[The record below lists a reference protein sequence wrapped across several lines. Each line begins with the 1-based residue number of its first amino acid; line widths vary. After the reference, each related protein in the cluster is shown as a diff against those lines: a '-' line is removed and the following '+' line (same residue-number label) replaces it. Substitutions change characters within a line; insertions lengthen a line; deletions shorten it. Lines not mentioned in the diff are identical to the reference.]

1 MTIAEARAELD
12 TIGHALE
19 RAYPESNTDRRLG
32 AQTEIAF
39 KFEQRPLDASLI
51 VLLLV
56 LSGAVLCVACA
67 NVAGLLASRA
77 PVRAREM
84 SLRLAIGAGRGRLVR
99 QLLTE
104 TLGIAIAGGAAGLA
118 VAQLG
123 IAVLRGIQFPSDMIA
138 PPTFVLDRRALGVS
152 LAVAMASA
160 ILAGLGP
167 AIQTTR
173 VDLAGA
179 LKSSDQAGRGRRRLR
194 VALGA
199 RRDPGG
205 AVARP
210 ADGLDLCLPDVHP

>member
-1 MTIAEARAELD
+1 MRSSGHTRSP
-12 TIGHALE
+12 TGIGGS
-19 RAYPESNTDRRLG
+19 R

-39 KFEQRPLDASLI
+39 KFDQRPLDASLI

-104 TLGIAIAGGAAGLA
+104 TLGIAIAGGAAGLG

-167 AIQTTR
+167 AVQTTAR
-173 VDLAGA
+173 GPCRGAQVFRSGWAGKA
-179 LKSSDQAGRGRRRLR
+179 PAARH
-194 VALGA
+194 A
-199 RRDPGG
+199 RRWS
-205 AVARP
+205 RSRWRSRW
-210 ADGLDLCLPDVHP
+210 CC